1 MENLLNINMEYR
13 ANCKC
18 ETPSIGVTIEK
29 RGKYIMESS
38 HCCFCGWPRSKV
50 VFYSF
55 LLQ

>member
-55 LLQ
+55 LLE